1 MHDLKLNNA
10 ESFAIYESIPT
21 SDVKG
26 GIILIHEVWGLL
38 DHIKDVA
45 DRLSK
50 EGYIVIAPELIL
62 NEDFSDAEIEH
73 LQECIFDPEKR
84 NSVQTELRRLMDP
97 IYTPEFTEKT
107 LNKLKIVFEYLWNKP
122 EVKQNIA
129 IIGFCFGGTY
139 SYLFPTIEPR
149 IKLAIPYYGRS
160 SSLTNEQI
168 SNIHCPIRAFYGEN
182 DKGLIDDLED
192 LKTKMKVAGVDYSSV
207 VYPNCAHAFF
217 NDTNSY
223 AYNDV
228 AAKDS
233 FEKTKE
239 CLNKFLV

>member
-1 MHDLKLNNA
+1 MHELNLENG
-10 ESFAIYESIPT
+10 EKFAIYEAKPNGNI
-21 SDVKG
+21 KG

-38 DHIKDVA
+38 NHIKDVA
-45 DRLSK
+45 DRYAN
-50 EGYIVIAPELIL
+50 EGYLVIAPELIL
-62 NEDFSDAEIEH
+62 NEDFSDEEIEH

-97 IYTPEFTEKT
+97 IYTPEFTDKT
-107 LNKLKIVFEYLWNKP
+107 LNKLKVVFQHLWNNP
-122 EVKQNIA
+122 EVRQNIGV
-129 IIGFCFGGTY
+129 IGFCFEGTY

-160 SSLTNEQI
+160 ASLTHEQI

-182 DKGLIDDLED
+182 DKGLVDDLDD
-192 LKTKMKVAGVDYSSV
+192 LKNKMKISGVDYSAI

-223 AYNDV
+223 AYNEF

-233 FEKTKE
+233 FEKVKE
-239 CLNKFLV
+239 YLNEYLA